1 MRSFEFIPV
10 VEDTPTEVPVAEQQ
24 VEEPVIEEPEVIS
37 TPDAIEETGLE
48 IASNSPRSDSGRVK
62 KLSTIVGGFG
72 ASILSAFTGA

>member
-1 MRSFEFIPV
+1 MRSLEFIPV

-48 IASNSPRSDSGRVK
+48 IASNSPRSDSGRAK
-62 KLSTIVGGFG
+62 KLSAIVGGLG
-72 ASILSAFTGA
+72 ASILSAFSGA